1 MDMALHI
8 VDPEVDSL
16 LNTYLTG
23 TGLTKTEAIRRLLRE
38 AVQRNRKKEKKAG
51 LDAVLSEIWD
61 RATRESRLPVL
72 KEEVDALYKGTAE

>member
-8 VDPEVDSL
+8 VDPEVDAL

-23 TGLTKTEAIRRLLRE
+23 TGLTKTEAIRRLLQE

-51 LDAVLSEIWD
+51 LDAVL
-61 RATRESRLPVL
+61 
-72 KEEVDALYKGTAE
+72 